1 MQTAVL
7 LFFRTIGLEVLT
19 QLLKA
24 LADMLTKKQAENKEE
39 IEKNKNA

>member
-19 QLLKA
+19 QLLKL
-24 LADMLTKKQAENKEE
+24 LAEMLTKKQTENQEE
-39 IEKNKNA
+39 IEKNKKS

>member
-19 QLLKA
+19 QLLKV
-24 LADMLTKKQAENKEE
+24 LAEMLTKKQAENQEE
-39 IEKNKNA
+39 IEKNKKT